1 MTFVLLD
8 NLLQLAILSAD
19 FVHVLWVKSHLFE
32 VNKNSPAPVLQ
43 LFFTLLTFDLDADEP
58 AGLEKRHDILWE
70 GDDLI

>member
-43 LFFTLLTFDLDADEP
+43 LLFTLLTFDLDADEP
-58 AGLEKRHDILWE
+58 AGLEERYDILWE
-70 GDDLI
+70 GDNLI